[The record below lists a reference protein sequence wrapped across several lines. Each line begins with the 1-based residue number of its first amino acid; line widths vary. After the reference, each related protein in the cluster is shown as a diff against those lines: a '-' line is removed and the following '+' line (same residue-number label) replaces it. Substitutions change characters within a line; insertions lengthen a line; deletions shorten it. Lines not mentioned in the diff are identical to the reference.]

1 MASRERVQDFRNR
14 LSAARTQK
22 AINGWLAVGWLA
34 FGLMGVWT
42 DLKDSIPVL
51 FFISVYANTAGH
63 WAAWEAAKS
72 EVRQEQETT

>member
-1 MASRERVQDFRNR
+1 MQDFRTR

-22 AINGWLAVGWLA
+22 AINGWLAVAWLA

-63 WAAWEAAKS
+63 WAAWEASKT
-72 EVRQEQETT
+72 EVREEQGTT